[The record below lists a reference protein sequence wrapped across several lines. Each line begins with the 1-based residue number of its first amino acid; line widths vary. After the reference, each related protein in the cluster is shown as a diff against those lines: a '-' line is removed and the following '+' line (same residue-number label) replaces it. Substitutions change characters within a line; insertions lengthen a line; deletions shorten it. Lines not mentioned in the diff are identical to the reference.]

1 MSRRLVFYRRRWSGR
16 VGALQRLRFTR
27 PATSFSESPHMPD
40 KRKSSVVAVPART
53 LEELLKA
60 SKRLADRAAQAGR
73 ELNEIAEEME
83 ATQREI
89 EKRLKEQGRTLN

>member
-1 MSRRLVFYRRRWSGR
+1 
-16 VGALQRLRFTR
+16 
-27 PATSFSESPHMPD
+27 MPE
-40 KRKSSVVAVPART
+40 KRKPHVVPVPART

-83 ATQREI
+83 ATRLLIEQRM
-89 EKRLKEQGRTLN
+89 KEERRTVN